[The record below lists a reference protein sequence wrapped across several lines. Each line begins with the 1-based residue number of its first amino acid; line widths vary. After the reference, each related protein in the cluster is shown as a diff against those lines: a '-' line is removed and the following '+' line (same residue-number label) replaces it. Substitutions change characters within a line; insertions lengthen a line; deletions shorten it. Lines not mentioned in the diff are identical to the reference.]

1 MFPRVGE
8 NRVATEPGPVFR
20 RQMSDGQQWSGW
32 SWAGAVARK
41 AKPSLA
47 RGATACLATPAS
59 SGANGA
65 DNCLMWL
72 IGMEN
77 LDGFVRVRSEQG
89 PEDKWS
95 VELQSKVWSVHCLL
109 RRVFAEQP
117 PVNTPQW
124 RQGLSRKWKTVF

>member
-1 MFPRVGE
+1 M
-8 NRVATEPGPVFR
+8 
-20 RQMSDGQQWSGW
+20 DSGAV
-32 SWAGAVARK
+32 AGAVARK

-47 RGATACLATPAS
+47 RGATAGLATPAS

-95 VELQSKVWSVHCLL
+95 VELQWSVHCLL
-109 RRVFAEQP
+109 RRVFA
-117 PVNTPQW
+117 
-124 RQGLSRKWKTVF
+124 SA

>member
-1 MFPRVGE
+1 MP
-8 NRVATEPGPVFR
+8 
-20 RQMSDGQQWSGW
+20 
-32 SWAGAVARK
+32 RK

-47 RGATACLATPAS
+47 RGATACLATTPAS

-72 IGMEN
+72 IGMDN

-95 VELQSKVWSVHCLL
+95 AEL
-109 RRVFAEQP
+109 
-117 PVNTPQW
+117 
-124 RQGLSRKWKTVF
+124 